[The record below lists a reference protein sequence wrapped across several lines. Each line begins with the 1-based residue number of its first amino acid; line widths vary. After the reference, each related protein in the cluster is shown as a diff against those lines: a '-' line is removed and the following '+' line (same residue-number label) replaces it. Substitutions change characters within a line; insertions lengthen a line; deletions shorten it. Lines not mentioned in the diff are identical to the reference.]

1 MHINDSLVAPLLTNE
16 QRWRYL
22 VIDYKDRCSVMYMDD
37 EVKWLNLEIDTSQS
51 KLSIY
56 EYDYEQYNNFS
67 FSKEADRLTIE
78 GTLGRDTL
86 KIKMKAKDLNE
97 MRLPNRGF
105 HWINE
110 YPFNR

>member
-1 MHINDSLVAPLLTNE
+1 
-16 QRWRYL
+16 
-22 VIDYKDRCSVMYMDD
+22 MDD

-56 EYDYEQYNNFS
+56 EHDYEQHHNFS
-67 FSKEADRLTIE
+67 YSQEADRLTIE

-86 KIKMKAKDLNE
+86 KIKMKAKDLKE

-105 HWINE
+105 HWISE